1 MTVRI
6 ILEPYTYS
14 TKIVRRRL
22 SPLLLYWVTFA
33 LRSCEMYLHEWRS
46 IQCESTGMQHLS
58 CATNT
63 ITTRLSK
70 NVNYSC
76 WVHKHFEHV
85 QKLRTGLPK
94 LHAREESCSNR
105 LSLSLSLSL
114 SLLEWPRM
122 TMNDHSNQ
130 LEWSIRARSG
140 TDSGQWDWGINVHIL
155 LDIQYFLT
163 KLCLFIKCI
172 D

>member
-14 TKIVRRRL
+14 KKIVWRRL
-22 SPLLLYWVTFA
+22 GPLFLYRVTFA
-33 LRSCEMYLHEWRS
+33 LRSCEMYLHGWRS
-46 IQCESTGMQHLS
+46 IQCESTGIQHLS

-76 WVHKHFEHV
+76 WVHKPFEHV

-94 LHAREESCSNR
+94 IHAREECCSNR
-105 LSLSLSLSL
+105 LSLSL
-114 SLLEWPRM
+114 SLLEWPRI
-122 TMNDHSNQ
+122 TRNDLSNQ

-140 TDSGQWDWGINVHIL
+140 TYSGQWDWGITVF
-155 LDIQYFLT
+155 FLGV
-163 KLCLFIKCI
+163 
-172 D
+172 